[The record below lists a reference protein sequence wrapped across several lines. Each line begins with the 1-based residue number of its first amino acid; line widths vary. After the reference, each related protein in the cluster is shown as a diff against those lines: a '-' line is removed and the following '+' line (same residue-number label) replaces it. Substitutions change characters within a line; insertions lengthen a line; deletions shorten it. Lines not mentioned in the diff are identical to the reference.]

1 MHSQE
6 ITAVNMFPRA
16 FENTIADLQ
25 TRSTDSAAMLD
36 YWDKVDAILGG
47 IKTMRDG
54 EERYLPKFSDEDSK
68 DYKFRLSNTKLTNI
82 YQDVVESLASKPFEE
97 EARLLTSEEITIP
110 EKLTGMIE
118 DIDGRGN
125 HLTIFA
131 AETFFNGINSA
142 IHWIFID
149 YPNLKSEKPLTIADA
164 KAQNIRPFWS
174 HVLGR
179 NVLDAVS
186 KVINGKE
193 VLTYIKI
200 LEPGSPD
207 HIREFTREET
217 GKISWKLSEKK
228 FQGGVKEW
236 VMVDEGTLTIDVI
249 PLVPFMT
256 GRRDGKG
263 YKLFPPMQ
271 SAAELQIELYQ
282 EESALKF
289 AKKLAAYPM
298 LAGNGI
304 RPAMSADGKTPVKL
318 AVGPGRVLY
327 APPDGNGA
335 IGNWTYVEPAA
346 TSLKFLAEDI
356 QETKRDLR
364 ELGRQPLTA
373 QSGNLTVI
381 TAATA
386 AGKAKTAVGAW
397 AFNLKDAL
405 ENAFVITCK
414 WLMIKETEYSPEVF
428 IYTDF
433 DNFAEGGT
441 DLDALATARENGDLS
456 QETYWNELKRRKVLS
471 AEFDAIKENERIL
484 NEIPGDDAGD
494 DAGT

>member
-1 MHSQE
+1 MHLLAT
-6 ITAVNMFPRA
+6 TAVNLFPRA
-16 FENTIADLQ
+16 FENTVKDLDK
-25 TRSTDSAAMLD
+25 RSKDSAEMLD

-47 IKTMRDG
+47 IKTMREG
-54 EERYLPKFSDEDSK
+54 EELYLPRFTDEDK
-68 DYKFRLSNTKLTNI
+68 NDYKFRLKNTKLTNI
-82 YQDVVESLASKPFEE
+82 YQDVLESLSSKPFEE
-97 EARLLTSEEITIP
+97 EVSLIKSEEITIP
-110 EKLTGMIE
+110 EKLSGMIE

-131 AETFFNGINSA
+131 AETFFNGINAA
-142 IHWIFID
+142 IHWIFVD
-149 YPNLKSEKPLTIADA
+149 YPNATA
-164 KAQNIRPFWS
+164 KTVAEARALNIRPFWS

-179 NVLDAVS
+179 NVLEANS
-186 KVINGKE
+186 KIINGKE
-193 VLTYIKI
+193 VLVYIKI

-207 HIREFTREET
+207 HIREFTRDET
-217 GKISWKLSEKK
+217 GKINWKLSEKK
-228 FQGGVKEW
+228 FENGVKEW
-236 VMVDEGTLTIDVI
+236 ATVDEGTLTIDVI

-271 SAAELQIELYQ
+271 SAVELQVELFQ

-304 RPAMSADGKTPVKL
+304 APQMGPDGKTPAKL

-327 APPDGNGA
+327 APPDGNGNA
-335 IGNWTYVEPAA
+335 GNWAYVEPSA
-346 TSLKFLAEDI
+346 TSLEFLAKDI

-414 WLMIKETEYSPEVF
+414 WLNIKESEYSPEVF

-441 DLDALATARENGDLS
+441 DLDALGTARSNGDLS
-456 QETYWNELKRRKVLS
+456 QETYWTELKRRKVLS
-471 AEFDAIKENERIL
+471 AEFDAEKEVERIL
-484 NEIPGDDAGD
+484 NEFPGDETGD
-494 DAGT
+494 ETET